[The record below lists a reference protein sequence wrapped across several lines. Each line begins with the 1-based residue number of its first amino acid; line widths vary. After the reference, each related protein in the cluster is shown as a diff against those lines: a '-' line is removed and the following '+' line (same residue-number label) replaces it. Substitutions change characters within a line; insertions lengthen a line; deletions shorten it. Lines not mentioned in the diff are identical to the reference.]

1 MKRYKENL
9 IVFGGALV
17 LAALLVGWNVLWLTQ
32 PWKNGE
38 KEIGPG
44 EYMEVR
50 MVETEEGLTL
60 QFTPRGEESNK

>member
-38 KEIGPG
+38 KEIGPANIWK
-44 EYMEVR
+44 YAWWK
-50 MVETEEGLTL
+50 
-60 QFTPRGEESNK
+60 PRRG